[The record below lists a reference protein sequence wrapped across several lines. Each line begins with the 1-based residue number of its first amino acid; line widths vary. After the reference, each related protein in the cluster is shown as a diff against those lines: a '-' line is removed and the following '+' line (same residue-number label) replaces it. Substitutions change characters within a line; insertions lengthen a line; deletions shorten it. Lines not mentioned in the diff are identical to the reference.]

1 MKKWLNYLPTIF
13 ILSIVLSLVF
23 YSSQGSTVQMN
34 YTQFEKIVDEVDFKK
49 SSMTISSTVIHL
61 EGTYEQ
67 NSKTVGYKVIVPRTE
82 KNIEKLEKSLQRNGG
97 KLTVEDPNQG
107 SVWISILSQI
117 IPFLIIAVFFYF
129 MFAKM
134 GGGGNNKAFEFA
146 KSKARVESNVKVRFK
161 DVAGCEEEKEEVKE
175 IIDYLRSPK
184 KFTDMGAHIPKGILM
199 VGPPGTGKTLL
210 AKAVAGEANVPFF
223 SISGSDFVEMFVG
236 TGASRV
242 RDMFKTA
249 QKSAPCIIFIDEID
263 AIALHRSFQSL
274 RGDVAEIVNSL
285 LTEMDGINDNKA
297 VVTIGATN
305 NPNSIDYA
313 VRSRFEEEIEFVL
326 PDDNERKSIFENNL
340 KTFPLKY
347 DLNIEKLVKISK
359 NMSGR
364 DIKEKIL
371 KTALHHAISH
381 DKETV
386 DNKDVEY
393 ALKASKIK
401 NSEVKGM
408 FE

>member
-1 MKKWLNYLPTIF
+1 MKTNNK
-13 ILSIVLSLVF
+13 
-23 YSSQGSTVQMN
+23 
-34 YTQFEKIVDEVDFKK
+34 TQETKPSNPK
-49 SSMTISSTVIHL
+49 
-61 EGTYEQ
+61 
-67 NSKTVGYKVIVPRTE
+67 SKTAQKENTPFAESVVLKPVGY
-82 KNIEKLEKSLQRNGG
+82 
-97 KLTVEDPNQG
+97 
-107 SVWISILSQI
+107 
-117 IPFLIIAVFFYF
+117 PFD
-129 MFAKM
+129 FAM
-134 GGGGNNKAFEFA
+134 MENNL
-146 KSKARVESNVKVRFK
+146 
-161 DVAGCEEEKEEVKE
+161 E
-175 IIDYLRSPK
+175 IIDKTLFEEYAREQWLGLVVKENSYLFDQKIIPDYGFQIVSVSPNNSIIAENTEIK
-184 KFTDMGAHIPKGILM
+184 LLDIEERNLDTVKRIKTNVKISDIVGQENAKNKTKVLIKYLEEPDKFGEWAPKNILFY
-199 VGPPGTGKTLL
+199 GFPGTGKTMLVKAL
-210 AKAVAGEANVPFF
+210 ANELNVPLYLIKAT
-223 SISGSDFVEMFVG
+223 SLIGEHVG
-236 TGASRV
+236 DSASKIQEL
-242 RDMFKTA
+242 FEKAQKTA
-249 QKSAPCIIFIDEID
+249 PSIIFIDEID
-263 AIALHRSFQSL
+263 AIALHISFQSL

-285 LTEMDGINDNKA
+285 LTEMDGINDNKS

-326 PDDNERKSIFENNL
+326 PDDNERKAIFENNL

>member
-1 MKKWLNYLPTIF
+1 MKTNNK
-13 ILSIVLSLVF
+13 
-23 YSSQGSTVQMN
+23 
-34 YTQFEKIVDEVDFKK
+34 TQETKPSNPK
-49 SSMTISSTVIHL
+49 
-61 EGTYEQ
+61 
-67 NSKTVGYKVIVPRTE
+67 SKTAQKENTPFAESVVLKPVGY
-82 KNIEKLEKSLQRNGG
+82 
-97 KLTVEDPNQG
+97 
-107 SVWISILSQI
+107 
-117 IPFLIIAVFFYF
+117 PFD
-129 MFAKM
+129 FAM
-134 GGGGNNKAFEFA
+134 MENNL
-146 KSKARVESNVKVRFK
+146 
-161 DVAGCEEEKEEVKE
+161 E
-175 IIDYLRSPK
+175 IIDKTLFEEYAREQWLGLVVKENSYLFDQKIIPDYGFQIVSVSPNNSIIAENTEIK
-184 KFTDMGAHIPKGILM
+184 LLDIEERNLDTVKRIKTNIKISDIVGQENAKNKTKVLIKYLEEPDKFGEWAPKNILFY
-199 VGPPGTGKTLL
+199 GFPGTGKTMLVKAL
-210 AKAVAGEANVPFF
+210 ANELDVPLYLIKATSLIGEH
-223 SISGSDFVEMFVG
+223 VG
-236 TGASRV
+236 DSASKIQEL
-242 RDMFKTA
+242 FEKAQKTA
-249 QKSAPCIIFIDEID
+249 PSIIFIDEID

-313 VRSRFEEEIEFVL
+313 VRSRFEEEIEFIL
-326 PDDNERKSIFENNL
+326 PDDNERKAIFENNL
-340 KTFPLKY
+340 KTFPLEY